1 MDSSNY
7 IVVYIY
13 NMVPNECHKP
23 GLVSGRDAASA
34 MQVAPS
40 SRAQGGCQ
48 EPQMLTDIS
57 ITVSSLGANSH
68 VAIYTWNILKIF
80 KDIIMGSKL

>member
-1 MDSSNY
+1 
-7 IVVYIY
+7 
-13 NMVPNECHKP
+13 MVPNECHKP